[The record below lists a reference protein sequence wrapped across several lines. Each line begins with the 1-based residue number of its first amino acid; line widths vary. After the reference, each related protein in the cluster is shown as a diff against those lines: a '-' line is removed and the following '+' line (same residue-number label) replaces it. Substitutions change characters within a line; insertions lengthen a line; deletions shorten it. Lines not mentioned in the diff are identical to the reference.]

1 MFNKD
6 FYYDGG
12 EYKIIE
18 PNNKVKEEILKR
30 IINYSKDKKENK
42 VDMNSYFE
50 FLLWMC
56 KELVKSDNK
65 KYDFNK
71 YDINYFTELLEG
83 NTPIILEEI
92 INVLIDLSTKIQT
105 NFMMQQKLKIRQQYI
120 EFLSSQIDVEL
131 DYIQKEIVK
140 DAKFEKKV
148 KDLKRINKLNKE
160 GLNDKRKEV
169 ERLDKLIQGKN
180 NKKKFFN
187 KKNKKNK

>member
-1 MFNKD
+1 MLSKD

-12 EYKIIE
+12 IYKIIE
-18 PNNKVKEEILKR
+18 PNNKIKEEILKR

-42 VDMNSYFE
+42 IDMKSYFE

-56 KELVKSDNK
+56 KELVKSDK
-65 KYDFNK
+65 EKYDFSK

-83 NTPIILEEI
+83 DTPIILEEI
-92 INVLIDLSTKIQT
+92 INIIIDLSTKIQS

-120 EFLSSQIDVEL
+120 EFLSSQIDGEL
-131 DYIQKEIVK
+131 DYIQKEIIK
-140 DAKFEKKV
+140 DTKFEKKV

-169 ERLDKLIQGKN
+169 ERLDNLVQGKN
-180 NKKKFFN
+180 NKKKLFN
-187 KKNKKNK
+187 KKNKNNK

>member
-1 MFNKD
+1 MLSKD

-12 EYKIIE
+12 IYKILE

-42 VDMNSYFE
+42 IDMKSYFE

-71 YDINYFTELLEG
+71 YDINYFTELLES

-120 EFLSSQIDVEL
+120 EFLSSQIDGEL

-140 DAKFEKKV
+140 DVKFEKKV

-169 ERLDKLIQGKN
+169 ERLDNLVQGKN

-187 KKNKKNK
+187 KKNK